1 MQQAKSPVEVL
12 TKDDLVGW
20 FLNPIT
26 KKVRHKI
33 EREIASISRDMALG
47 FTLYL
52 DGCDKTSMKTAREV
66 GKIEGL
72 EFIFNIEAD

>member
-20 FLNPIT
+20 FLNPVT
-26 KKVRHKI
+26 KKVRYKI
-33 EREIASISRDMALG
+33 EQEIANISREMALG

-52 DGCDKTSMKTAREV
+52 DSCDKTCMKTAREA
-66 GKIEGL
+66 GRIEGL
-72 EFIFNIEAD
+72 NFLLNIEPD

>member
-1 MQQAKSPVEVL
+1 MPQVKSPLEVL

-20 FLNPIT
+20 FMNPVT
-26 KKVRHKI
+26 KKIRYKI
-33 EREIASISRDMALG
+33 EQEIARITVEMGHG

-52 DGCDKTSMKTAREV
+52 DNGDKTAMRTAREV

-72 EFIFNIEAD
+72 EFIFDIEPD

>member
-1 MQQAKSPVEVL
+1 MQQAKSPLEVL

-20 FLNPIT
+20 FMNPVT

-33 EREIASISRDMALG
+33 EQEIANISREMALG

-52 DGCDKTSMKTAREV
+52 DSSDKTSMRTAREV

-72 EFIFNIEAD
+72 EFLFNIEPD

>member
-1 MQQAKSPVEVL
+1 MQQKNSPLEVL

-20 FLNPIT
+20 FMHPVT
-26 KKVRHKI
+26 KKIRHKI
-33 EREIASISRDMALG
+33 DQEKSLIEFEMAHG

-52 DGCDKTSMKTAREV
+52 DNVDKTAMKTAREV

-72 EFIFNIEAD
+72 DFLFNIEPD

>member
-1 MQQAKSPVEVL
+1 MPQVKSPLEVL

-20 FLNPIT
+20 FMNPVT
-26 KKVRHKI
+26 KKIRYKI
-33 EREIASISRDMALG
+33 EQEIANISREMSLG

-52 DGCDKTSMKTAREV
+52 DSCDKTSMRTAREA

-72 EFIFNIEAD
+72 QFLFDIEPD